1 MIDIITHRIRIGT
14 HHSSRHNTSLE
25 SNTKSQIPNFSFHNI
40 QCNCNRFYFNCYC
53 YCKLNRILLSLIYF
67 TIIIYLSAVKLS
79 LTLATQHFNQE
90 YVKVHYART
99 SNLDINFLVILIQLL
114 SIIIYRL
121 RSKHERLTLPLV
133 FSHLK
138 HSVDGR
144 STIVYRSFRK
154 YLVWLTMA
162 NLMLLT
168 QCNSSIKNPGPVKNL
183 SVFYQNVQ
191 GLIPVSELGKE
202 HPSLN
207 ENKLLELQAYVYQ
220 QSPDIIVLN
229 ETWLKSSVNDNE
241 LFPPEYYKIFR
252 RDRSPLSHP
261 PDPNN
266 PDKFRKHGGGVLIA
280 VKSSLDITIKN
291 INTECKAEVLSLE
304 LTLKNN
310 TKLCLSTVYR
320 VGTLGTSNQLALQEY
335 FSSILRNRKYS
346 KMYVIG
352 DLNLPDLNVTQ
363 WSSGIGSIPL
373 SQSFL
378 DMFNNMC
385 FEQCIEQATHRHGK
399 ILDIL
404 LTNSPQSLARV
415 SVGDEN
421 SVCVSDHYPVF
432 FDIKANVRRRKA
444 IKREIF
450 NYKKADWNSLSRD
463 LSNTPWHSLLSSPYI
478 ETCWHNFKLTLDNL
492 SKKHIPVIKSKDGFK
507 PPWFDSDVYDI
518 CREKERIRL
527 ELKALKKKRDP
538 NQQTLTSSD
547 TPSLNQSPL
556 DRLQIDKILRLELK
570 FQSTRREMKR
580 LIRSKMHSNFSDK
593 QSENAITKKFW
604 SYVKASSNS
613 HRIPEIVHYNDIFK
627 SDFKDQAD
635 LFNNFFYEQFSSQSN
650 YDIDIKYNNS
660 NQVYFSVSEVK
671 NILKNLDPNKAPGP
685 DQIHGK
691 ILKNCA
697 SALCTPLTLLFQSSF
712 YTCSIPTDW
721 KSANVVPVYK
731 KGSKNSVQNYRPI
744 SLTSLIMKV
753 YEKVLAAELL
763 KRVNNKINPWQHGFL
778 PLKSCES
785 QLLPFVD
792 ELART
797 LNQGSRTDIVY
808 FDFAK
813 AFDSVNHDI
822 LLDKLKN
829 RFGIDGFLLKFFVEY
844 LSGRKQRVVIGNTF
858 SDDMNVTSGVPQGSI
873 LGPLL
878 FVLFIN
884 DIGDSVDKNSNILLY
899 ADDTKLFREI
909 RSEND
914 SKILQGDIAVLNDWA
929 LENKM
934 KFHPDKCKVLTVSL
948 QRNSELKFVYK
959 LDQTPLQHVQSE
971 KDLGVSIT
979 SNLCWTKHCNNL
991 CSKAKRNLGLLR
1003 RTCSFV
1009 KNTRQRRSL
1018 YLAMIR
1024 SQFEHCSSVWAS
1036 CSQTMLESIE
1046 LIQKRSIKWV
1056 LREEFESYSTCMYM
1070 LKCKQLDLLP
1080 LKSRLVLKDLKLF
1093 HSMIIGTFP
1102 SSLPKY
1108 LHFHKSNNR
1117 LRSSHLDDFSIV
1129 SDISPRI
1136 TVNYNKPATDTV
1148 SSSLTQFSSS
1158 FYFRTMNAWN
1168 SLPLEIR
1175 KITSPALFEQS
1186 VAKNLWEQLDF
1197 MPVEE

>member
-1 MIDIITHRIRIGT
+1 M
-14 HHSSRHNTSLE
+14 SV
-25 SNTKSQIPNFSFHNI
+25 SQ
-40 QCNCNRFYFNCYC
+40 
-53 YCKLNRILLSLIYF
+53 LSL
-67 TIIIYLSAVKLS
+67 KL
-79 LTLATQHFNQE
+79 TTMQINDHACI
-90 YVKVHYART
+90 KVNYAKT
-99 SNLDINFLVILIQLL
+99 SNLEINLLVILIQLL

-121 RSKHERLTLPLV
+121 RLKHKRLTLPLV
-133 FSHLK
+133 ITHLK
-138 HSVDGR
+138 LSMKGNP
-144 STIVYRSFRK
+144 SLAYRSFRK
-154 YLVWLTMA
+154 YLAWLTMA
-162 NLMLLT
+162 NLVLLIY
-168 QCNSSIKNPGPVKNL
+168 CNSSIKNPGPVNNL
-183 SVFYQNVQ
+183 TVLYQNVQ

-202 HPSLN
+202 HPLLN
-207 ENKLLELQAYVYQ
+207 ENKVLELQAYVYQ
-220 QSPDIIVLN
+220 HAPDILVLN
-229 ETWLKSSVNDNE
+229 ETWLKGSVNDNE
-241 LFPPEYYKIFR
+241 LFPPESYKIFR

-266 PDKFRKHGGGVLIA
+266 PDKFKKHGGGVLIA

-291 INTECKAEVLSLE
+291 IKTECKAEVLSLE
-304 LTLKNN
+304 LTLNN
-310 TKLCLSTVYR
+310 SSKLCLSTVYR
-320 VGTLGTSNQLALQEY
+320 VGTLGTRNQLALQEY
-335 FSSILRNRKYS
+335 YSSILRNRKYS

-352 DLNLPDLNVTQ
+352 DLNLPDVNVVQ
-363 WSSGIGSIPL
+363 WNSGLGTSPL

-421 SVCVSDHYPVF
+421 SVCASDHFPVF
-432 FDIKANVRRRKA
+432 FDIKANVRRKQA
-444 IKREIF
+444 AKREIL
-450 NYKKADWNSLSRD
+450 NYKKADWNSLNNE
-463 LSNTPWHSLLSSPYI
+463 LSNIPWHSLLSSSDI
-478 ETCWHNFKLTLDNL
+478 ETCWHNFKLTIDNA
-492 SKKHIPVIKSKDGFK
+492 SKKHIPAIRSKDGFK

-527 ELKALKKKRDP
+527 ELKALKKKRDSK
-538 NQQTLTSSD
+538 QQTPMNVSKSNPNKSS
-547 TPSLNQSPL
+547 Q
-556 DRLQIDKILRLELK
+556 DRLHIDKILRLELK

-580 LIRSKMHSNFSDK
+580 LIRSKMYSNFSDK
-593 QSENAITKKFW
+593 QSENTITKKFW

-613 HRIPEIVHYNDIFK
+613 HRIPEIVHYNDVFK
-627 SDFKDQAD
+627 SDFKDQGD
-635 LFNNFFYEQFSSQSN
+635 LFNSFFYEQFSSPSN
-650 YDIDIKYNNS
+650 YKIDINYKEK
-660 NQVYFSVSEVK
+660 NQVHFSVSDVK
-671 NILKNLDPNKAPGP
+671 DIIKNLDPNKAPGP

-712 YTCSIPTDW
+712 YTCSIPNDW
-721 KSANVVPVYK
+721 KTANVVPVYK

-753 YEKVLAAELL
+753 YEKIIAAELL
-763 KRVNNKINPWQHGFL
+763 KRVNSKINPTQHGFL

-792 ELART
+792 QLARC
-797 LNQGSRTDIVY
+797 LNKGSRIDVVY

-822 LLDKLKN
+822 ILHKLKN

-858 SDDMNVTSGVPQGSI
+858 SDDLNVTSGVPQGSI

-884 DIGDSVDKNSNILLY
+884 DIGDDVSNSSNILLY

-909 RSEND
+909 QCHND
-914 SKILQGDIAVLNDWA
+914 SEILQGDIAVLNNWA
-929 LENKM
+929 LGNKM
-934 KFHPDKCKVLTVSL
+934 KFHPDKCKVLTVTL
-948 QRNSELKFVYK
+948 QRSSEPKFVYK
-959 LDQTPLQHVQSE
+959 LGQTPLQYVQSE

-979 SNLCWTKHCNNL
+979 SNLCWTRHCNDL
-991 CSKAKRNLGLLR
+991 CSKAKRNLGLVR

-1024 SQFEHCSSVWAS
+1024 SQFEHCSSVWAAS
-1036 CSQTMLESIE
+1036 SQTMLETLES
-1046 LIQKRSIKWV
+1046 IQKRCIKWI
-1056 LREEFESYSTCMYM
+1056 LQEEFESYSSSMYA
-1070 LKCKQLDLLP
+1070 LKCKQLDILP
-1080 LKSRLVLKDLKLF
+1080 LKSRLVLKDLKVF

-1102 SSLPKY
+1102 SSLPDY
-1108 LHFHKSNNR
+1108 LHFHKSSNR

-1129 SDISPRI
+1129 SDLSPRV
-1136 TVNYNKPATDTV
+1136 TVNYNKSANDTV
-1148 SSSLTQFSSS
+1148 SSSFTQFSNS
-1158 FYFRTMNAWN
+1158 FYFRTMNTWN
-1168 SLPLEIR
+1168 SLPLETR
-1175 KITSPALFEQS
+1175 RITSPSIFEQS
-1186 VAKNLWEQLDF
+1186 VIKFLWEQLVY
-1197 MPVEE
+1197 MPGEE

>member
-1 MIDIITHRIRIGT
+1 M
-14 HHSSRHNTSLE
+14 
-25 SNTKSQIPNFSFHNI
+25 
-40 QCNCNRFYFNCYC
+40 Y
-53 YCKLNRILLSLIYF
+53 
-67 TIIIYLSAVKLS
+67 
-79 LTLATQHFNQE
+79 QH
-90 YVKVHYART
+90 A
-99 SNLDINFLVILIQLL
+99 
-114 SIIIYRL
+114 
-121 RSKHERLTLPLV
+121 
-133 FSHLK
+133 
-138 HSVDGR
+138 
-144 STIVYRSFRK
+144 
-154 YLVWLTMA
+154 
-162 NLMLLT
+162 
-168 QCNSSIKNPGPVKNL
+168 
-183 SVFYQNVQ
+183 
-191 GLIPVSELGKE
+191 
-202 HPSLN
+202 
-207 ENKLLELQAYVYQ
+207 
-220 QSPDIIVLN
+220 PDIIVLN
-229 ETWLKSSVNDNE
+229 ETWLKNSVNDNE

-266 PDKFRKHGGGVLIA
+266 PGKFRKHGGGVLIA
-280 VKSSLDITIKN
+280 VKTSLDITIKN
-291 INTECKAEVLSLE
+291 ISIECKAEVLSLE
-304 LTLKNN
+304 LSLKNN
-310 TKLCLSTVYR
+310 TKICLSTVYR
-320 VGTLGTSNQLALQEY
+320 VGTLGTCNQLALQEY
-335 FSSILRNRKYS
+335 FSTILRTRKYS

-352 DLNLPDLNVTQ
+352 DLNLPELNVTQ
-363 WSSGIGSIPL
+363 WSSGIGSSPL

-421 SVCVSDHYPVF
+421 SICFSDHYPVF
-432 FDIKANVRRRKA
+432 FDIKANIRRKKS
-444 IKREIF
+444 IKREMF
-450 NYKKADWNSLSRD
+450 NYKKADWTSLNRD
-463 LSNTPWHSLLSSPYI
+463 LSNTPWHSLLSSPNI

-492 SKKHIPVIKSKDGFK
+492 SKKHIPVIKTKDGFK
-507 PPWFDSDVYDI
+507 PPWFDSEVYDI

-527 ELKALKKKRDP
+527 ELKALKKRHDSYR
-538 NQQTLTSSD
+538 QTPVSSD
-547 TPSLNQSPL
+547 KTSPSLSSQ
-556 DRLQIDKILRLELK
+556 DKLQTDKILRLELK

-593 QSENAITKKFW
+593 QSENTITKKFW

-613 HRIPEIVHYNDIFK
+613 HRIPEIVHYNDVFK
-627 SDFKDQAD
+627 SDFKGQAD

-650 YDIDIKYNNS
+650 YDIEINYNCP
-660 NQVYFSVSEVK
+660 NQVHFSVSEVK
-671 NILKNLDPNKAPGP
+671 DILKNLDPNKAPGP

-712 YTCSIPTDW
+712 YTCTIPKDW
-721 KSANVVPVYK
+721 KTANVVPVYK

-744 SLTSLIMKV
+744 SLTSLIMKA
-753 YEKVLAAELL
+753 YEKVVAAELL
-763 KRVNNKINPWQHGFL
+763 KRVNSEINPRQHGFL

-797 LNQGSRTDIVY
+797 LNQGSRMDIVY

-822 LLDKLKN
+822 ILDKLKN

-844 LSGRKQRVVIGNTF
+844 LSGRTQRVVIGNTF
-858 SDDMNVTSGVPQGSI
+858 SDNLNVTSGVPQGSI

-884 DIGDSVDKNSNILLY
+884 DIGNSVDKNSNILLY
-899 ADDTKLFREI
+899 ADDTKLYREI

-914 SKILQGDIAVLNDWA
+914 CEILQGDIAVLNNWA

-934 KFHPDKCKVLTVSL
+934 KFHPGKCKVLTVSL
-948 QRNSELKFVYK
+948 QRSCEPKFIYK

-979 SNLCWTKHCNNL
+979 SNLCWTRHCNNL

-1036 CSQTMLESIE
+1036 CSQTMLETIE
-1046 LIQKRSIKWV
+1046 SIQKRCVKWI
-1056 LREEFESYSTCMYM
+1056 LHEESESYSHCMYT
-1070 LKCKQLDLLP
+1070 LKCKQLDILP

-1102 SSLPKY
+1102 SSLPYY

-1136 TVNYNKPATDTV
+1136 TVNYNKSATDAV
-1148 SSSLTQFSSS
+1148 SSSFTQFSSN

-1168 SLPLEIR
+1168 SLPLETR
-1175 KITSPALFEQS
+1175 TITSPSLFEQS
-1186 VAKNLWEQLDF
+1186 VVNYLWEQLDF
-1197 MPVEE
+1197 KSVEE